1 MDKSSLLGYISVSCI
16 NNLQNSVILRN
27 LALYILGN
35 LRSNKIES
43 YDDFS
48 FLNMGKSIITSLTE
62 QTAYFFNHTVRM
74 STYWYCVYTL
84 MLNVQVTFVIFLIDH
99 QPNLSSFDARLTKL
113 HEKINIGEIIPQRGT
128 QVDCI

>member
-48 FLNMGKSIITSLTE
+48 FLNMGKSIITSLT
-62 QTAYFFNHTVRM
+62 
-74 STYWYCVYTL
+74 
-84 MLNVQVTFVIFLIDH
+84 
-99 QPNLSSFDARLTKL
+99 
-113 HEKINIGEIIPQRGT
+113 
-128 QVDCI
+128 